1 MFDSPNPAG
10 QGTKVPSIVFFGV
23 QACRLPALKPSKC
36 LFGNPNPAS
45 QGTNAPSIA
54 FSWRSNN
61 RLPALKPSKRS
72 AGQGT
77 KAPSIAFSWRSSL
90 PFASPQTLQMPFWQ
104 PQPRRPRHQGPI
116 NSFFLAFKP
125 AVCQPS
131 IKPASVVSTE
141 GGVGGTRALAHS
153 IKIIE

>member
-1 MFDSPNPAG
+1 MPFWQPQPRRPRHQGPINSFFLAFKPNP
-10 QGTKVPSIVFFGV
+10 
-23 QACRLPALKPSKC
+23 
-36 LFGNPNPAS
+36 
-45 QGTNAPSIA
+45 
-54 FSWRSNN
+54 
-61 RLPALKPSKRS
+61 

-90 PFASPQTLQMPFWQ
+90 PFASPQTLQMLFWQ
-104 PQPRRPRHQGPI
+104 PQPCRPRHQGPI
-116 NSFFLAFKP
+116 NSFFLAFKR

-153 IKIIE
+153 ITQKMKTVFDCSDQYFYDHIFLKIIDMMITIISINLYATHHSQFA